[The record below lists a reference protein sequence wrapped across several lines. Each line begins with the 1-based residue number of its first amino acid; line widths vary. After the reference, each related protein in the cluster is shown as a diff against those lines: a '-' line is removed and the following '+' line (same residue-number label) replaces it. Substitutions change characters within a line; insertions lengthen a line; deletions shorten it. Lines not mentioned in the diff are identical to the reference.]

1 MTKEEMIQA
10 IKSGN
15 ITDELVEAMVDFTW
29 DFDPYGVLDAWG
41 HPDEP
46 EVRDAMREDVRYTLT
61 NSPNDALIYLTEE

>member
-1 MTKEEMIQA
+1 MTKEELIAA

-15 ITDELVEAMVDFTW
+15 ITEELVDAFVDFEW

-46 EVRDAMREDVRYTLT
+46 EVREAMRKDVRYTLI
-61 NSPNDALIYLTEE
+61 NNPEDALYYLTEE